1 MALFAY
7 SGRNR
12 DGIAIKGEL
21 EANSADAVANQL
33 QQSGITPISID
44 EHQSSASVTTQIT
57 QRFSRRQPKLDDLIQ
72 FSRQLYTL
80 MHAGVPIIRSL
91 NGLAD
96 NVDNPVFAE
105 ILRKVST
112 DLEAGHDLANA
123 LNQHPKVFSDL
134 FVSMIQVG
142 EQTGRLDEA
151 LLRIASYL
159 EREKDTRDQ
168 IKSAMRYPIFV
179 MTAISIAMV
188 VINIWVIPVFAKIF
202 EKFNAELP
210 WQTKL
215 LLSVSDFSVTFWPH
229 ILAALLIT
237 FVVSRQYIK
246 TTQGKLKW
254 DHFKLKIPVV
264 GIILNLALLARFA
277 SAFAMMMRSGV
288 PLVQGLVVVS
298 RAVDNH
304 YVEQHI
310 QGMRTGIERGES
322 LTNTAANSKMFT
334 PLVMQMIAVG
344 EETGAVDDMLEYV
357 AEFYE
362 REVDFRL
369 KNLSSAIEPILI
381 VIIGIMVLVLALGV
395 FLPMWDLSKVVQ
407 GG

>member
-12 DGIAIKGEL
+12 DGVAIKGEL

-44 EHQSSASVTTQIT
+44 ERQSRASITTQIS
-57 QRFSRRQPKLDDLIQ
+57 QRLSKRQPTLDDLIQ

-123 LNQHPKVFSDL
+123 LNQHPKVFTDL

-168 IKSAMRYPIFV
+168 IKSAMRYPMFV
-179 MTAISIAMV
+179 ITAIGIAMA

-215 LLSVSDFSVTFWPH
+215 LLSISDFSVTFWPH
-229 ILAALLIT
+229 ILAALIIT
-237 FVVSRQYIK
+237 FVASRQYIK

-254 DHFKLKIPVV
+254 DHFKLKIPIV

-407 GG
+407 G